1 MTKPP
6 APPHPPAQEGA
17 APVAARQRWMSVLAR
32 ASAAA
37 LATRL
42 ESVASLPTCTVLR
55 GPESGLVMLRGRAGG
70 GGGPF
75 NLGEMSVTRCT
86 VRSETGFVGHAY
98 VQGRDARQARLAA
111 EIDATLQD
119 PARHDALARAVI
131 EPLAQAQQAA
141 RDSKAAKAAA
151 TRVQFF
157 TMATM
162 RTS

>member
-1 MTKPP
+1 MPEPATPP
-6 APPHPPAQEGA
+6 PETTP
-17 APVAARQRWMSVLAR
+17 RQTWMAVLAR
-32 ASAAA
+32 APASRLAA
-37 LATRL
+37 LL
-42 ESVASLPTCTVLR
+42 ESAPPLPTCTVLR

-86 VRSETGFVGHAY
+86 VRNDAGFVGHAY

-111 EIDATLQD
+111 ELDAALQD
-119 PARHDALARAVI
+119 PARHDVLAGTVISALAAEQR
-131 EPLAQAQQAA
+131 AA
-141 RDSKAAKAAA
+141 REAQAAKAAA
-151 TRVQFF
+151 TRVEFF